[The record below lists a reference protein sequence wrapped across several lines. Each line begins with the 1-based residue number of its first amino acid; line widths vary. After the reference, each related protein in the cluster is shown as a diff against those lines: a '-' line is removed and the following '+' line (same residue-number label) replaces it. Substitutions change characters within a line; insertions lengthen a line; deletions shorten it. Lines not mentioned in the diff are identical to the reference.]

1 MSSTDTVG
9 TRITTTDYQ
18 HLLALAVNQFVL
30 RELHTGK
37 DTVLLRK
44 QFEGEINTLQLSSRN
59 FQVAGCRCT
68 GRYHVGIEAF
78 WQLGNINLL
87 IVFEFDALFFE
98 KTKTAVDDALVEF
111 EVRNTVTQQ
120 TTGILTCLE
129 DRYLISH
136 VVQLV
141 GSNQSRR
148 TGTDDSHR
156 LAITLRN
163 LNMNIVLRESVL
175 HDGALILTVG
185 GWFMIHEI
193 QDTSLLTECRTDASC
208 ELREVVGGIEE
219 TVSLLPIALVEGII
233 PLRCLV
239 AQRTSPVAE
248 RHATIHAT

>member
-1 MSSTDTVG
+1 MSSSDTVG

-18 HLLALAVNQFVL
+18 YILALAVNQFVL
-30 RELHTGK
+30 RELHTGE

-44 QFEGEINTLQLSSRN
+44 QLEGEINTLQFSSRN

-78 WQLGNINLL
+78 RQLGNVNMLVVSEFNTLL
-87 IVFEFDALFFE
+87 FE
-98 KTKTAVDDALVEF
+98 KTETAVDDALVEL
-111 EVRNTVTQQ
+111 EVWNTITQQ
-120 TTGILTCLE
+120 TTGILTSLE
-129 DRYLISH
+129 NCYLISH

-141 GSNQSRR
+141 GSYQSCR

-163 LNMNIVLRESVL
+163 LNMYIILREGVL
-175 HDGALILTVG
+175 HDSTLILTVG
-185 GWFMIHEI
+185 GWLMIHEI
-193 QDTSLLTECRTDASC
+193 QYTRLLTECRTDASC
-208 ELREVVGGIEE
+208 ELRKVVGGIEE

-239 AQRTSPVAE
+239 AQRTSPVTE
-248 RHATIHAT
+248 RHTTIHAT